1 MILNIKTLVT
11 LVLFLLTY
19 VVLKPTVKSAQEPK
33 PKQQFLLF
41 WRSDC
46 GGCHTAI
53 PQLVKKVAQ
62 LDTTAFTI
70 TAVSFDTDSIS
81 YSKAIKDLQMEQLV
95 NQYNFK
101 AGYRGNA
108 LAQKYNITKTPT
120 LLYID
125 TQGNVMAEGN
135 EAFKKLSN
143 FKKE

>member
-1 MILNIKTLVT
+1 MKINLLVT
-11 LVLFLLTY
+11 LFLAFVL
-19 VVLKPTVKSAQEPK
+19 SQAQEQQ

-46 GGCHTAI
+46 SGCHTAI
-53 PQLVKKVAQ
+53 PQLVKKLAQ
-62 LDTTAFTI
+62 LDTNAFTI
-70 TAVSFDTDSIS
+70 TAVSFDTDSIA

-101 AGYRGNA
+101 EGYRGNA

-120 LLYID
+120 LLYVD
-125 TQGNVMAEGN
+125 AQGNVLAEGN
-135 EAFKKLSN
+135 EAFKKLST